1 MIEIVQNKMLVNQIE
16 VIKEDDRNGN
26 IVVINKHM
34 ELHEIDEEKERVEE
48 MLLWMKSS
56 RRLK

>member
-26 IVVINKHM
+26 IVVINKHV
-34 ELHEIDEEKERVEE
+34 ELHEIDEEK
-48 MLLWMKSS
+48 
-56 RRLK
+56 